1 MFGFQHIG
9 YEMIHLLRL
18 TPFPTSSLAMQ
29 FNFAGWMIAVGA
41 QLLLPPWNTAVA
53 QSVDSKKPNI
63 VVIFTDD
70 QGYGD
75 LGCYGATQFKTPRLD
90 SLAKDGT
97 KFTSFYAQVVCG
109 PSRSALLTGR
119 YPHRSLGWS
128 MPGHEITVAELL
140 RASGYATCC
149 IGKWDVSNRAAI
161 EERMPHSQG
170 FDYYWGTLGANDSG
184 KVAFHEND
192 QRVGETSDMGSL
204 TGLYTDKAIEY
215 LKTNHERPMF
225 VYLSHTMA
233 HSVIGASPEFR
244 GKSKGGLY
252 GDMIEELDFHSGRLL
267 DAIDELGLREKTLVI
282 FTTDNGAWNNMQDI
296 LRKRH
301 DGEVAWGSSGPL
313 REGKGS
319 TYEGGLRVPCLTRW
333 PGKIPAG
340 RTSDAIFATI
350 DFLPTFAKL
359 AGANVPNDRYIDG
372 VDQSN
377 LLFGTD
383 EEGARDDYFFLC
395 KNELH
400 GVRKGDY
407 KLLLSDRRQH
417 YAYVK
422 DQGTSGF
429 ELYDLANDIG
439 EKFNLASEKPEIVAE
454 LKRYMTSI
462 PHPDTPTDD
471 RIAVKSIAA
480 TTNAANNNGK
490 SLVVGDWQAH
500 GFDATAREAIRTVFQ
515 EGIDRKVIPGGSLMI
530 LHRGEVVMRE
540 AFGVADIESEAPYTV
555 DAPCRIAS
563 LTKPHTATLMIMLAE
578 RGLLSLDDPIDQ
590 YLPEFREL
598 RHAGKVVDKPAPT
611 IRQCLSHTAGF
622 PGNDVMRAEATTMA
636 SVKTL
641 GEMVEQLAAR
651 ALANPPGAKYE
662 YSGAG
667 YYVVGR
673 IAEIV
678 TGRPFQ
684 DLMRRHLFEPIGA
697 ETATFLPTPEL
708 ALRLPTSYDRNDGGF
723 IRRDGQLGLR
733 IVGPGGSLISSL
745 DDIARLML
753 LHRNQGKVGTVQV
766 VSAESLKQMLVP
778 QPSTGPMGYGLG
790 FNILAKRTD
799 GSVSRVQHTGA
810 SGTLALIDFDRDLI
824 VVVLTQVDQ
833 RQIKGW
839 RGKLLESILASCK

>member
-1 MFGFQHIG
+1 
-9 YEMIHLLRL
+9 MISLLRSNASLENSWQSWTRVVCAVFAACSPHLLGL
-18 TPFPTSSLAMQ
+18 CNKASAES
-29 FNFAGWMIAVGA
+29 NV
-41 QLLLPPWNTAVA
+41 PP
-53 QSVDSKKPNI
+53 KPNI

-75 LGCYGATQFKTPRLD
+75 LGCYGATQFNTPQLD

-128 MPGHEITVAELL
+128 MPAHEITVAELL
-140 RASGYATCC
+140 RDAGYATCC

-161 EERMPHSQG
+161 VERMPNAQG

-184 KVAFHEND
+184 KVVFHENN
-192 QRVGETSDMGSL
+192 QQVGETSDMGSL
-204 TGLYTDKAIEY
+204 TKLYTDKAIDY
-215 LKTNHERPMF
+215 LKANHERPMF

-296 LRKRH
+296 LRQRH

-319 TYEGGLRVPCLTRW
+319 TYEGGLRVPCLARW

-340 RTSDAIFATI
+340 RTNDAIFATI

-359 AGANVPNDRYIDG
+359 AGAEKPSDRWLDG
-372 VDQSN
+372 VDQTN
-377 LLFGTD
+377 LLTGVD
-383 EEGARDDYFFLC
+383 DAGSRHDYFFLC

-400 GVRKGDY
+400 GVRKGNY

-417 YAYVK
+417 YGYVK
-422 DQGTSGF
+422 DKGSDHF
-429 ELYDLANDIG
+429 ELYDLANDLG
-439 EKFNLASEKPEIVAE
+439 ERNNLAAEKPEIVAE
-454 LKRYMTSI
+454 LRRHMTSI
-462 PHPDTPTDD
+462 PHPDTQPDD
-471 RIAVKSIAA
+471 RIALK
-480 TTNAANNNGK
+480 NAASTANAAKKDGK
-490 SLVVGDWQAH
+490 ALVEGQWQAH
-500 GFDATAREAIRTVFQ
+500 GFEESGREAICAAFQ

-530 LHRGEVVMRE
+530 LHRGEVVLRE
-540 AFGVADIESEAPYTV
+540 AFGVADLDSKAPYTI

-563 LTKPHTATLMIMLAE
+563 LTKPHTATLMTMLAE
-578 RGLLSLDDPIDQ
+578 RGLLNLDDPIDR
-590 YLPEFREL
+590 YLPEFKDL
-598 RHAGKVVDKPAPT
+598 KHAGKLIDMRAPT

-622 PGNDVMRAEATTMA
+622 PGNDAMRTEVETMMG
-636 SVKTL
+636 VKTL
-641 GEMVEQLAAR
+641 GEMVELLATR
-651 ALANPPGAKYE
+651 ELVNLPGTKYD

-667 YYVVGR
+667 YYVAGR
-673 IAEIV
+673 IAEVV

-697 ETATFLPTPEL
+697 ETATFVPLPDL
-708 ALRLPTSYDRNDGGF
+708 ALKLPTSYDRNDRGL
-723 IRRDGQLGLR
+723 IRRERELGPR

-753 LHRNQGKVGTVQV
+753 LHRNQGKVGAVQV
-766 VSAESLKQMLVP
+766 VSADSLKQMIVP
-778 QPSTGPMGYGLG
+778 QPSTGPKGYGLG
-790 FNILAKRTD
+790 FNILAKRAD
-799 GSVSRVQHTGA
+799 GTTSRVQHTGA
-810 SGTLALIDFDRDLI
+810 SGTLALIDFDCDLI
-824 VVVLTQVDQ
+824 VIVLTQVDQ
-833 RQIKGW
+833 RKIGGW
-839 RGKLLESILASCK
+839 RGKLLQSIFDTCK